1 MSQHK
6 IFRAIATTSTLVLV
20 AAGCGFGSSD
30 NYPTPQELSD
40 HLVTITDLPTG
51 WSETQRQA
59 FETRSNENPSIDP
72 SIFCPEAK
80 VAAVPLTALA
90 GGSGAD
96 VEMQF
101 KKSGE
106 GARMM
111 RLQAWSNADAQKYYD
126 ALLEVVTICDGKHRN
141 DLDGAEV
148 QTEII
153 EDKTIGDES
162 VSWTDEVIP
171 PKGSG
176 DKFETIGR
184 TTVARFNNII
194 MVLQIGDAAPVGT
207 AQLLNEADWWE
218 IVTRAANKVDDLA

>member
-6 IFRAIATTSTLVLV
+6 LFRAIAATSALAFV
-20 AAGCGFGSSD
+20 ASGCIFSSSD
-30 NYPTPQELSD
+30 DYPTPQELSD

-59 FETRSNENPSIDP
+59 FDTRSNENPSIDP
-72 SIFCPEAK
+72 SIFCPEAQ
-80 VAAVPLTALA
+80 VAAVPLNALA

-96 VEMQF
+96 VEMEF

-106 GARMM
+106 GSRMM
-111 RLQAWSNADAQKYYD
+111 RLQAWSNANAQEYYD
-126 ALLEVVTICDGKHRN
+126 KLLEVARICDGKHRN

-162 VSWTDEVIP
+162 VSWTDEIIP

-176 DKFETIGR
+176 DKLESIGR
-184 TTVARFNNII
+184 TTVVRFNDII

-207 AQLLNEADWWE
+207 AQLLIEADWWE
-218 IVTRAANKVDDLA
+218 IVTRAANKLDDLA